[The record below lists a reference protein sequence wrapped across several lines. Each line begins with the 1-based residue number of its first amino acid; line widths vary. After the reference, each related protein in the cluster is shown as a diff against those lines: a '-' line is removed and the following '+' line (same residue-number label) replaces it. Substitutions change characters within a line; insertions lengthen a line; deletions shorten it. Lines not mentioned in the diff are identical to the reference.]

1 MISLFNML
9 PDEKKRPNSLG
20 LMDMFEGVKD
30 AILPILSNTPYGSAT
45 RKIKEH
51 GMDFTRELGH
61 GLYTDL
67 PQGVIDLGTD
77 IINSG
82 GNLLGVEGDF
92 IDRESVQV
100 VPPVFD
106 EGERKQLG
114 MKSLEEDSIG
124 RILGQLLGG
133 YAGIRGVLSKGL
145 MSEAVAVSGAGSTLD
160 PERPNLSNFIQDTR
174 FNNLLFEY
182 MSAGVPEE
190 AGAEERLLARVGNM
204 TEELGLAFI
213 PLGLIQG
220 IRAMKSNPAI
230 KEQLLDT
237 FHPDRMGGLLSDKTG
252 LTTDYRMFAVPE
264 KPKINA
270 LTGEVEG
277 ELIQTPHV
285 DSAGFYS
292 KLEQQVLAM
301 KQDKMQASHVEG
313 FLKGRGVSPSEMKDM
328 GLLDMLDGLPE
339 GEMIT
344 KQGLLDHIDKNR
356 ITMTSDSL
364 VPGGGLEEKLKS
376 LDAPDPN
383 DYYISE
389 LDRRNVHGIL
399 SDVADAGQLRRVD
412 MNWKDSAGSLW
423 ETERWYNAE
432 GTENQWKIMEN
443 EHQGMRNDEIWDEI
457 SGELEVTFDEHG
469 AFQKEKTGDMFTSLQ
484 TFEEL
489 HKLYPDKYP
498 ETTVMR
504 MDRLRRAIRSR
515 EASSSQSESL
525 KSEIVM
531 AQKELDE
538 LEANF
543 KWGTEWDADILRGL
557 KDGYLDNKIMSD
569 MDEAV
574 DARTTLEYM
583 NSPYFEI
590 EVGDEALGKYRLT
603 GNDDVGWEIWAEGHT
618 VGADRYLDNGYGLMG
633 DMVNAG
639 HMNLAEAQVRLRQYI
654 MDENFVEPW
663 RYAGEAKYARD
674 NWVQPNADMDT
685 YSEELVRLE
694 GRPEDPNNKYYTMS
708 HSETYEAGHY
718 GDDYPDTIGH
728 FRKTIRSGMVVNP
741 DITIPNRY
749 NKRSGKEKTYEDIKE
764 EVSEGYTIEDD
775 NVYFVEEVQS
785 DWMQSGREFGF
796 GEEANEQGVKDAEFR
811 IKELQAFIKKWQE
824 YKVELNRV
832 QTKDWVTDATGKRLR
847 LEGEEGL
854 ELFQL
859 PTEGPQSKKG
869 YQERLINLVDNKIL
883 QKAFQQGEV
892 QGQRMKF
899 SQNTESIDVGFDPNE
914 YSRTIQPHEV
924 RSQKEWNERW
934 KVDPRNPQAEN
945 FKGFGDADIE
955 ALDGWMWQEIQRLNK
970 HIDEAPSNIVP
981 EFTPVKD
988 QDRDVH
994 LLVKRA
1000 IAKAIENGST
1010 KVAFPNGDMILNL
1023 WNRHRDTTYHKKV
1036 RFEELY
1042 KNLYDKK
1049 IPKFLKKYAGQHKG
1063 KVGKMYIEDFQ
1074 REVIYLEIT
1083 PEMRESF
1090 LREVEPPYQ
1099 TTKNLEERGI
1109 YNREGLIH
1117 PQSLYAKYPLP
1128 IGAGLLGMQEEKNQ
1142 SGLLN

>member
-51 GMDFTRELGH
+51 GRDFTRELGE
-61 GLYTDL
+61 GLYHDL

-77 IINSG
+77 IINRG

-92 IDRESVQV
+92 IDRKSVQV

-106 EGERKQLG
+106 EEERKKLG
-114 MKSLEEDSIG
+114 MKSLEEDSVG

-160 PERPNLSNFIQDTR
+160 PTKPNLSNFIQDTR

-220 IRAMKSNPAI
+220 LRAMKNNPAI
-230 KEQLLDT
+230 KEEILDT

-252 LTTDYRMFAVPE
+252 LTTDYRAFAVPE
-264 KPKINA
+264 KPKIDG
-270 LTGEVEG
+270 LTGRVEETG
-277 ELIQTPHV
+277 IPSAQV
-285 DSAGFYS
+285 DDAGFYLKS
-292 KLEQQVLAM
+292 EQQILAM
-301 KQDKMQASHVEG
+301 PQNQMPASQVEG
-313 FLKGRGVSPSEMKDM
+313 FLKKRGVSPSEMKDL

-344 KQGLLDHIDKNR
+344 KQGLLDYIEQNR

-364 VPGGGLEEKLKS
+364 VLGGLDKQLKS
-376 LDAPDPN
+376 LDAPDPV
-383 DYYISE
+383 DYYVREKSF
-389 LDRRNVHGIL
+389 RGVNV
-399 SDVADAGQLRRVD
+399 DQLQRITDGEALPYETQGVE
-412 MNWKDSAGSLW
+412 W
-423 ETERWYNAE
+423 ETEKWYGAD
-432 GTENQWKIMEN
+432 GTENKWKIMEN
-443 EHQGMRNDEIWDEI
+443 EHHSMRYDELWEEI
-457 SGELEVTFDEHG
+457 NGELELTFDEHG
-469 AFQKEKTGDMFTSLQ
+469 AFQAEKTGDMFTSLQ

-504 MDRLRRAIRSR
+504 MDRLREAIKSR
-515 EASSSQSESL
+515 EEYLRNNLHPHPQAESDIKAEIL
-525 KSEIVM
+525 K
-531 AQKELDE
+531 AQNELYV
-538 LEANF
+538 LESNF

-557 KDGYLDNKIMSD
+557 KDGNLDNKILSD

-574 DARTTLEYM
+574 DARTTKEYM
-583 NSPYFEI
+583 DDPYFEI
-590 EVGDEALGKYRLT
+590 KV
-603 GNDDVGWEIWAEGHT
+603 GNDKVGHYTFRGNDGVGWGVVDDKGDYVLRTRGHH
-618 VGADRYLDNGYGLMG
+618 YLN
-633 DMVNAG
+633 
-639 HMNLAEAQVRLRQYI
+639 EAQVQLREYVQ
-654 MDENFVEPW
+654 DHGFVDDV
-663 RYAGEAKYARD
+663 YMGEAKFTST
-674 NWVQPNADMDT
+674 NWLQPNANMDT

-694 GRPEDPNNKYYTMS
+694 TMPDAIRRGVP
-708 HSETYEAGHY
+708 YEEGHY
-718 GDDYPDTIGH
+718 GDEYPNTIGH
-728 FRKTIRSGMVVNP
+728 FRKTIRSGTVVQP
-741 DITIPNRY
+741 DITIPKAKEGTY
-749 NKRSGKEKTYEDIKE
+749 TGIKGTTTDYTAGELRSGRESGLFT
-764 EVSEGYTIEDD
+764 EDD
-775 NVYFVEEVQS
+775 NVYFVEEIQS

-796 GEEANEQGVKDAEFR
+796 GEDAHQAMHAAKTLRQKEIGALSRTLGPYIDHMREYITSIGGEKGLSANYLGNVNRQMELHLLPEGKNPLTVTGYFEVGDYSKRF
-811 IKELQAFIKKWQE
+811 ELQQE
-824 YKVELNRV
+824 FLK
-832 QTKDWVTDATGKRLR
+832 TA
-847 LEGEEGL
+847 
-854 ELFQL
+854 
-859 PTEGPQSKKG
+859 
-869 YQERLINLVDNKIL
+869 DNKIL
-883 QKAFQQGEV
+883 QKAFQLGDRT
-892 QGQRMKF
+892 GHRM
-899 SQNTESIDVGFDPNE
+899 SHADVKELGFDPNE
-914 YSRTIQPHEV
+914 YSRTIQAHEV
-924 RSQKEWNERW
+924 RPDKEWNDMW
-934 KVDPRNPQAEN
+934 KVDPRNPESEN
-945 FKGFGDADIE
+945 FKGFGLADLDELQKWLQDEHLILEKWFNDAPYK
-955 ALDGWMWQEIQRLNK
+955 Q
-970 HIDEAPSNIVP
+970 VP

-1010 KVAFPNGDMILNL
+1010 KVAFPNGDMILNV

-1049 IPKFLKKYAGQHKG
+1049 IPKFLKKYAGQNKG

-1074 REVIYLEIT
+1074 REVFYLEIT
-1083 PEMRESF
+1083 PEMRES
-1090 LREVEPPYQ
+1090 LLKEVDPPFQ
-1099 TTKNLEERGI
+1099 LMKDIDER
-1109 YNREGLIH
+1109 GLIH

-1128 IGAGLLGMQEEKNQ
+1128 IGAGLLGMQEEKNH

>member
-51 GMDFTRELGH
+51 GRDFTRELGE
-61 GLYTDL
+61 GLYHDL

-77 IINSG
+77 IINRG

-92 IDRESVQV
+92 IDRKSVQV

-106 EGERKQLG
+106 EEERKKLG
-114 MKSLEEDSIG
+114 MKSLEEDSVG

-133 YAGIRGVLSKGL
+133 YAGIRGLLSKGL

-160 PERPNLSNFIQDTR
+160 PTKPNLSNFIQDTR

-220 IRAMKSNPAI
+220 LRAMKNNPAI
-230 KEQLLDT
+230 KEEILDT

-252 LTTDYRMFAVPE
+252 LITDYRAFAVPE
-264 KPKINA
+264 KPKISG
-270 LTGEVEG
+270 LTGRVEETG
-277 ELIQTPHV
+277 VPSAQV
-285 DSAGFYS
+285 DDAGFYLKS
-292 KLEQQVLAM
+292 EQQILAM
-301 KQDKMQASHVEG
+301 PQNQMPASQVEG
-313 FLKGRGVSPSEMKDM
+313 FLKKRGVSPSEMKDL

-344 KQGLLDHIDKNR
+344 KQGLLDYIEQNR

-364 VPGGGLEEKLKS
+364 VLGGLDKQLKS
-376 LDAPDPN
+376 LDAPDPV
-383 DYYISE
+383 DYYVREKSF
-389 LDRRNVHGIL
+389 RGVNV
-399 SDVADAGQLRRVD
+399 DQLQRITDGEALPYETQGVE
-412 MNWKDSAGSLW
+412 W
-423 ETERWYNAE
+423 ETEKWYGAD
-432 GTENQWKIMEN
+432 GTENKWKIMEN
-443 EHQGMRNDEIWDEI
+443 EHHSMRYDELWEEI
-457 SGELEVTFDEHG
+457 NGELELTFDEHG
-469 AFQKEKTGDMFTSLQ
+469 AFQAEKTGDMFTSLQ

-504 MDRLRRAIRSR
+504 MDRLREAIKSR
-515 EASSSQSESL
+515 EEYLRNNLHPHPQAESDIKAEIL
-525 KSEIVM
+525 K
-531 AQKELDE
+531 AQNELYV
-538 LEANF
+538 LESNF

-557 KDGYLDNKIMSD
+557 NEGNLDNKILND

-574 DARTTLEYM
+574 DARATKEYM
-583 NSPYFEI
+583 DDPYFEI
-590 EVGDEALGKYRLT
+590 RVGNDKVGHYKFR
-603 GNDDVGWEIWAEGHT
+603 GNDDVGWSVLDENDNAILSTRGHH
-618 VGADRYLDNGYGLMG
+618 YLN
-633 DMVNAG
+633 
-639 HMNLAEAQVRLRQYI
+639 EAQVQLREYVV
-654 MDENFVEPW
+654 DEGLVDDV
-663 RYAGEAKYARD
+663 YMGEAKFTST
-674 NWVQPNADMDT
+674 NWLQPNANMDT

-694 GRPEDPNNKYYTMS
+694 TMPDAIRRGVP
-708 HSETYEAGHY
+708 YEEGHY
-718 GDDYPDTIGH
+718 GDEYPNTIGH
-728 FRKTIRSGMVVNP
+728 FRKTIRSGTVVQP
-741 DITIPNRY
+741 DITIPKAKEGTY
-749 NKRSGKEKTYEDIKE
+749 TGIKGTTTDYTAGELRSGRESGLFT
-764 EVSEGYTIEDD
+764 EDD
-775 NVYFVEEVQS
+775 NVYFVEEIQS

-796 GEEANEQGVKDAEFR
+796 GEDAHKVMFDEKILRQKEIGALSR
-811 IKELQAFIKKWQE
+811 ILGPYIEHMREYIKFMGGEKGLSVDYLHNVDRKMELHQLPEDKNPLTVTGYFEVGDYSKRFELQQE
-824 YKVELNRV
+824 FLK
-832 QTKDWVTDATGKRLR
+832 TA
-847 LEGEEGL
+847 
-854 ELFQL
+854 
-859 PTEGPQSKKG
+859 
-869 YQERLINLVDNKIL
+869 DNKIL
-883 QKAFQQGEV
+883 QKAFQLGDRT
-892 QGQRMKF
+892 GHRM
-899 SQNTESIDVGFDPNE
+899 SHADVKELGFDPNE
-914 YSRTIQPHEV
+914 YSRTIQAHEV
-924 RSQKEWNERW
+924 RPDKEWNDMW
-934 KVDPRNPQAEN
+934 KVDPRNPESEN
-945 FKGFGDADIE
+945 FKGFGLADLDELQKWLQDEHLILEKWFNDAPYK
-955 ALDGWMWQEIQRLNK
+955 Q
-970 HIDEAPSNIVP
+970 VP

-1010 KVAFPNGDMILNL
+1010 KVAFPNGDMILNV

-1049 IPKFLKKYAGQHKG
+1049 IPKFLKKYAGQNKG
-1063 KVGKMYIEDFQ
+1063 KVGKMYMEDFQ
-1074 REVIYLEIT
+1074 REVFYLEIT
-1083 PEMRESF
+1083 PEMRES
-1090 LREVEPPYQ
+1090 LLKEVDPPFQ
-1099 TTKNLEERGI
+1099 LMKDIDER
-1109 YNREGLIH
+1109 GLIH